1 MGLFKSIKGLKDVVS
16 SSNGVG
22 ENAVVGRALVIDA
35 SLSGMAISV
44 GVEEYRVCNL
54 RLQIFLDGQAAYIA
68 ECRQK
73 VQEWRLGQLVGSAFA
88 VRVDAADPQKVALDF
103 SMEAPVV
110 TLARPTDGG
119 AQALIA
125 SGRPAEA
132 VIVSNTALGLRSW
145 DGNDIHMFVLTVMA
159 PGQAPYQAQLGNP
172 MPASAL
178 PFVFPG
184 ARVPV
189 KLGANPND
197 VAIDW
202 AAAEASMA
210 AR

>member
-54 RLQIFLDGQAAYIA
+54 RLQIFLDGRTAYIA

-73 VQEWRLGQLVGSAFA
+73 IQEWRIGQLVGSAFA
-88 VRVDAADPQKVALDF
+88 VRVDGADPQKVALDF

-110 TLARPTDGG
+110 TLARPADGG
-119 AQALIA
+119 VQALVA

-132 VIVSNTALGLRSW
+132 VIVSNTPLGLRSW

-159 PGQAPYQAQLGNP
+159 DGQAPYQAQVGNP
-172 MPASAL
+172 LPASAL

-189 KLGANPND
+189 KLGGNPNE

-202 AAAEASMA
+202 AAAAAAMA
-210 AR
+210 TR

>member
-1 MGLFKSIKGLKDVVS
+1 MGLFKSIKGMKDVMS

-22 ENAVVGRALVIDA
+22 DNAVIGRALVIDA
-35 SLSGMAISV
+35 SLSGMAITS
-44 GVEEYRVCNL
+44 GVEEYRVCTL
-54 RLQIFLDGQAAYIA
+54 RLQVFVDGQSAYIA

-73 VQEWRLGQLVGSAFA
+73 VQEWRLGQLVGQAFA
-88 VRVDAADPQKVALDF
+88 VRVDASDLQKVALDF
-103 SMEAPVV
+103 SMEPPVV
-110 TLARPTDGG
+110 TLARPADGG

-132 VIVSNTALGLRSW
+132 VIVSNTPLGLRSW
-145 DGNDIHMFVLTVMA
+145 DGNDVHMFVLTVMA

-178 PFVFPG
+178 PYVFPG
-184 ARVPV
+184 SRVPV

-202 AAAEASMA
+202 AAAA
-210 AR
+210 AALTSR